1 MANNDFKAYLEKL
14 SELFAEDFN
23 FEHCIESISNG
34 RTSFQMSQKFLKKE
48 FDNDW
53 IDIIEE
59 ILPALDAIVRNPR
72 RFITVEE
79 DIIDISL
86 AKQISVES
94 VKHLAQHTQFI
105 ASVNTKKGTVT
116 PSRILNTS
124 KEESFEVYENRFLYT
139 LILKLNEFI
148 NKRYEVIKKSVVS
161 NTQEIKVSLNTKYN
175 FNGSD
180 MNVSLIAS
188 TDMPFDEEKFRE
200 TQTYQSVKRV
210 EKIKQIVQGFL
221 GSAFAKEMRSSAL
234 VRPPITRTNV
244 IKKEPNFK
252 KALVLWQFIESYE
265 KSGFEAVEVNET
277 IALPEELNEQYNSV
291 LFINNAIL
299 ENYATT
305 FGEKVL
311 KEYKPL
317 DIEEKL
323 RKEFEDDEFPPINLE
338 LREVRKVYAK
348 HIGDKTY
355 SQKEYRALT
364 SALDRVLTQHHINL
378 DAKNKELK
386 KRLEAKQQ
394 KEDAR
399 LKQIAINEKRNE
411 LKRKQ
416 KELEEEFLKKARE
429 RKALI
434 KEEKEKELLKRREE
448 REHKK
453 LMIQEFLE
461 KQAFEDK
468 MNDFSKIL
476 EEKTQKEILKFIN
489 SEDNSLS
496 RETKKQVMQAKKEIA
511 LLKKQKLEEY
521 ARLLDQEID
530 RVISDEYEGIKE

>member
-14 SELFAEDFN
+14 SELFAEDTN

-348 HIGDKTY
+348 HVGDKTY

-399 LKQIAINEKRNE
+399 LKQIAMNEKRNE

-453 LMIQEFLE
+453 LMVQELLE
-461 KQAFEDK
+461 KQAFDDK
-468 MNDFSKIL
+468 INDFSKTL

-489 SEDNSLS
+489 SEDNSLN
-496 RETKKQVMQAKKEIA
+496 RETKKQVMQTKKEIA